1 MSSWCRWMCSTIR
14 NCVFLNV
21 CQIGTRQRF
30 IPLPFLSW
38 VTLNGSFE
46 HETSCVVCYPRHIY
60 SCTAWRVW
68 ETRSQIPWWNVRCI
82 HSLVWC
88 DAYTFIVTCRRMRY
102 HIHSPPLLTLLMFP
116 HYSFLSHTL
125 LLFHILSILITGC
138 VYTQCEYSVHWQG
151 WNETEH
157 TGESGRQSSLFGSQI
172 CHWDGRLVTP
182 LNTCLN
188 DLVLWPHTCT
198 RTAKLV

>member
-1 MSSWCRWMCSTIR
+1 MCSTIR

-46 HETSCVVCYPRHIY
+46 HETSCVLCYPRHIY
-60 SCTAWRVW
+60 SCTAWRVR
-68 ETRSQIPWWNVRCI
+68 ETRSQIPRWNVRCI

-88 DAYTFIVTCRRMRY
+88 DTYTFIVTCRRCIILY
-102 HIHSPPLLTLLMFP
+102 
-116 HYSFLSHTL
+116 TL
-125 LLFHILSILITGC
+125 LLSLRSLCFLIILLSYPPSLSYSLLITGC

-188 DLVLWPHTCT
+188 HLVLWPHTCT